1 MNVYFENITLT
12 TDTSVSKT
20 NIHIIDGIIV
30 HNSPEDSPKK
40 DEKTLIINGS
50 SFHCL
55 PGLFDMHVHFR
66 EPGQEYKETIE
77 TGCLSASNGG
87 FTGVLCMPNTSPAID
102 HPAIVKY
109 INAKAKGNIVDVYSS
124 AAMTLKREGTTLSPM
139 RQLHDAGVL
148 MFTDDG
154 SCLMDS
160 QLMRNA
166 YDYASDFDGLLSQ
179 HCEDHQLT
187 KNFAMNEGS
196 VSEKLGLKGYP
207 TVAEEI
213 IIARDIQLANYCGNR
228 RYHVSH
234 MSTKGGVELVRDA
247 KARGQ
252 RITCEVTP
260 HHFVLTDEAIEKY
273 GTNAKMNPPLRTEEH
288 RLALIDGICNGTV
301 DCIATDHA
309 PHASHEKVV
318 DFSSGANGITGLET
332 SFSLSYTTFVASG
345 LLTLNRLVT
354 LMSTNPR
361 SILGLPPIS
370 FEVGSKANMTIV
382 DTNQQWNIDIEKH
395 QSKSLNTPFN
405 GYTVIGKPLYT
416 INNSQMYTCNL

>member
-12 TDTSVSKT
+12 TESSSSRT
-20 NIHIIDGIIV
+20 NLHIIDGIIV
-30 HNSPEDSPKK
+30 HNSPEISTYKSENTKIIDGS
-40 DEKTLIINGS
+40 TLT
-50 SFHCL
+50 CL

-77 TGCLSASNGG
+77 TGCNSAANGG

-102 HPAIVKY
+102 HQAIVEY

-124 AAMTLKREGTTLSPM
+124 AAITLKREGTTLSPM

-187 KNFAMNEGS
+187 KNFAMNEGT
-196 VSEKLGLKGYP
+196 VSEKLGFKGYP

-234 MSTKGGVELVRDA
+234 MSSKGGVQLVRDA
-247 KARGQ
+247 KDRGQ

-260 HHFVLTDEAIEKY
+260 HHFVLTDSAIEQY

-332 SFSLSYTTFVASG
+332 SFALSYTTFVSSG
-345 LLTLNRLVT
+345 LISLSKLVA

-361 SILGLPPIS
+361 SILQLPRIS
-370 FEVGSKANMTIV
+370 FEVGTSANITIV
-382 DTNQQWNIDIEKH
+382 NTQLEWEIDIQKH

-405 GYTVIGKPLYT
+405 GFKVVGKPMYT
-416 INNSQMYTCNL
+416 INNSQIYTCNL

>member
-1 MNVYFENITLT
+1 MNVYFEHITIT
-12 TDTSVSKT
+12 TESTVTTT
-20 NIHIIDGIIV
+20 NLHIIDGIVV
-30 HNSPEDSPKK
+30 HNSLEKSDIITNDTTIIDSKNL
-40 DEKTLIINGS
+40 T
-50 SFHCL
+50 CL

-77 TGCLSASNGG
+77 SGCKSSANGG
-87 FTGVLCMPNTSPAID
+87 FTGVLCMPNTVPTID
-102 HPAIVKY
+102 HPAVVEY
-109 INAKAKGNIVDVYSS
+109 INSKAKGNLVDVYSS
-124 AAMTLKREGTTLSPM
+124 AAITVKREGSVLSPM
-139 RQLHDAGVL
+139 RQLHDCGVL

-166 YDYASDFDGLLSQ
+166 YDYVSDFDGLLSQ

-187 KNFAMNEGS
+187 KNFAMNEGA

-213 IIARDIQLANYCGNR
+213 IIARDIQLAQYCGNR

-234 MSTKGGVELVRDA
+234 MSTKGGVQLVKDA

-260 HHFVLTDEAIEKY
+260 HHFVLTDSAIEVH

-288 RLALIDGICNGTV
+288 RLALIEGICNGTV

-309 PHASHEKVV
+309 PHASHEKIV
-318 DFSSGANGITGLET
+318 DFSSAANGITGLET
-332 SFSLSYTTFVASG
+332 SFALSYTTFVHSG
-345 LLTLNRLVT
+345 LISLSQLVG

-361 SILGLPPIS
+361 SILKLPRIS
-370 FEVGSKANMTIV
+370 FEVGAKANMTIV
-382 DTNQQWNIDIEKH
+382 NENIEWTIAIDKH
-395 QSKSLNTPFN
+395 LSTSLNTPFN
-405 GYTVIGKPLYT
+405 GMKVYGKPMYT
-416 INNSQMYTCNL
+416 INNSQLFTCNL

>member
-1 MNVYFENITLT
+1 MNVYFENITIT
-12 TDTSVSKT
+12 TDTSTYKT
-20 NIHIIDGIIV
+20 NLHIINGVIV
-30 HNSPEDSPKK
+30 HNSSDISPNKNENTK
-40 DEKTLIINGS
+40 IIDGS
-50 SFHCL
+50 RLTCL

-77 TGCLSASNGG
+77 TGCNSAANGG
-87 FTGVLCMPNTSPAID
+87 FTGVLCMPNTVPAID
-102 HPAIVKY
+102 HPAVVEY
-109 INAKAKGNIVDVYSS
+109 INSKAKGNIVDVYSS
-124 AAMTLKREGTTLSPM
+124 AAITVKREGSTLTPM
-139 RQLHDAGVL
+139 RQLYDAGVL

-166 YDYASDFDGLLSQ
+166 YDYVSHFDGLLSQ

-187 KNFAMNEGS
+187 KNFAMNEGA

-234 MSTKGGVELVRDA
+234 MSTKGGVQLVSDA

-260 HHFVLTDEAIEKY
+260 HHFVLTDSAIEQY

-332 SFSLSYTTFVASG
+332 SFALSYTTFVSSG
-345 LLTLNRLVT
+345 LIPLSKLVA

-361 SILGLPPIS
+361 SILQLSPIS
-370 FEVGSKANMTIV
+370 FELGSLANVTIV
-382 DTNQQWNIDIEKH
+382 DTNIEWKIDSKKH
-395 QSKSLNTPFN
+395 LSKSLNTPFD
-405 GYTVIGKPLYT
+405 GFRVIGKPIFT

>member
-1 MNVYFENITLT
+1 MNVYFENITIT
-12 TDTSVSKT
+12 TDTIVSRT
-20 NIHIIDGIIV
+20 NLHIIDGVIV
-30 HNSPEDSPKK
+30 HNSPELSPQ
-40 DEKTLIINGS
+40 KTELTQIINGS
-50 SFHCL
+50 TLTCL

-77 TGCLSASNGG
+77 TGCRSAANGG
-87 FTGVLCMPNTSPAID
+87 FTGVLCMPNTAPAID
-102 HPAIVKY
+102 HPAIVEY
-109 INAKAKGNIVDVYSS
+109 INSKAKDTIIDVYSS
-124 AAMTLKREGTTLSPM
+124 AAITLKREGATLSPM

-166 YDYASDFDGLLSQ
+166 YDYASEFDGLLSQ

-187 KNFAMNEGS
+187 KNFAMNEGA

-234 MSTKGGVELVRDA
+234 MSTEGGVQLVRNA

-260 HHFVLTDEAIEKY
+260 HHFVLNDTAIEQY
-273 GTNAKMNPPLRTEEH
+273 GTNAKMNPPLRTEQH
-288 RLALIDGICNGTV
+288 RLALIEGICNGTV

-309 PHASHEKVV
+309 PHASHEKIV

-332 SFSLSYTTFVASG
+332 SFALSYTTLVESG
-345 LLTLNRLVT
+345 LISLNKLVA

-361 SILGLPPIS
+361 SILQLPPIS
-370 FEVGSKANMTIV
+370 FEEGAIANMTIV
-382 DTNQQWNIDIEKH
+382 NTQLEWIIDIQKH

-405 GYTVIGKPLYT
+405 GFTVVGKPMYT